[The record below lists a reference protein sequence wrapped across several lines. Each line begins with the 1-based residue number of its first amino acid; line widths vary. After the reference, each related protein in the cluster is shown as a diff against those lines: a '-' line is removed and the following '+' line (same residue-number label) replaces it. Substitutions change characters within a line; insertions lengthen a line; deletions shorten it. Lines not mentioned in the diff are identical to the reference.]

1 MQYLNLSRLDNT
13 LKNNVLWPDG
23 WMKMAWVS
31 CGMNIVNGKI
41 SCYPCQ
47 GEILYNEPYCWREES
62 HVQPFL
68 RLYMNSFVQKV
79 QQPTYSFCP
88 VVNVLFCLSNTAW
101 EQIVLMDPDSF
112 LYFTLLVYHD
122 VQGQRAADLYL
133 TRFDVSHHLHKPMVL
148 LWILFLNNR

>member
-31 CGMNIVNGKI
+31 CGMNIANGKI

-101 EQIVLMDPDSF
+101 EQIVLMDPDTF
-112 LYFTLLVYHD
+112 LYFTATRLSWCSGTKSNRSVSDTFWYIIPHPQ
-122 VQGQRAADLYL
+122 VNCFIL
-133 TRFDVSHHLHKPMVL
+133 TVIPK
-148 LWILFLNNR
+148 